1 MNFIEKRIQTSIF
14 ANSSSNYI
22 KLNDHDIRNDNTIF
36 QFDNV
41 FNEENTFK
49 NMYDQSVRKCFQE
62 FYQGENATFFLYGNA
77 DKHIEEF
84 FLKVLSE
91 FFEEVFNSNIQ
102 IQVSILSFEK
112 SGIYDK
118 LSNENR
124 SLTIKEVM
132 GVIMPFDLELIRI
145 NDLISAT
152 NIIGS
157 IKSKLHKDQHI
168 IYQITDI
175 NQKNNIRLVM
185 MKCTKNNHHDFLAL
199 QNISKIII
207 EKKKQ
212 EQTKKIPYRLSKLS
226 HYLKDSFEGNN
237 KSLFFAII
245 GSDDGENSFDIVT
258 LLANLKE
265 IINVRKFSQTNDY
278 VNCIFEV
285 KFIFI
290 QIKKKDIL
298 IIQQFQEYFCILS

>member
-22 KLNDHDIRNDNTIF
+22 KLNDHEIRNDNTIF

-199 QNISKIII
+199 KSILNKLVENSKKTEFKMTID
-207 EKKKQ
+207 
-212 EQTKKIPYRLSKLS
+212 YRLSNLT
-226 HYLKDSFEGNN
+226 HYLKSAFGGISSTYIFLIIDSAMIENN
-237 KSLFFAII
+237 RELIKLTAL
-245 GSDDGENSFDIVT
+245 T
-258 LLANLKE
+258 KE
-265 IINVRKFSQTNDY
+265 IKNVLINNQNDSL
-278 VNCIFEV
+278 VNIEV
-285 KFIFI
+285 INFF
-290 QIKKKDIL
+290 
-298 IIQQFQEYFCILS
+298 